1 MDIVCILH
9 ELFNL
14 RILLSKVRKF
24 SRYFSY
30 GKLSAKL
37 QILPHKKEKKKKKKE
52 FRKITSLDCLSLAT
66 IRLPS
71 TKCKFGVRNLKIKG
85 SKKQRY
91 TNLHVERRVKCM
103 PR

>member
-30 GKLSAKL
+30 FHVSQMAHAIWKFLSARLSRALVFGLKAISLALQISRNFAEKLSAKL
-37 QILPHKKEKKKKKKE
+37 QILLHKKEKKKKKK
-52 FRKITSLDCLSLAT
+52 K
-66 IRLPS
+66 
-71 TKCKFGVRNLKIKG
+71 KRN
-85 SKKQRY
+85 S
-91 TNLHVERRVKCM
+91 VK
-103 PR
+103 